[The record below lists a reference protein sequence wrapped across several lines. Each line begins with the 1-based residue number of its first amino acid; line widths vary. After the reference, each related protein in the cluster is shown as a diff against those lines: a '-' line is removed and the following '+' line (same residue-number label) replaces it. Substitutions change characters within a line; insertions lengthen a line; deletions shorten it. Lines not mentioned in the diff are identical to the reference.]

1 MISKT
6 IYQTWNTQTLPDKL
20 EKLHNKMRLKNS
32 KFEHIIYTDSQMND
46 YINANA
52 DKDIKDAYWKM
63 KHIVAKADI
72 WRYTILYNNGGVY
85 LDIDSQINESLDD
98 LIQDNDRA
106 IITPEIHENL
116 FIQWGLI
123 FENNHIILEK
133 TLNNILEDVNNNINK
148 NDHHA
153 LTVKNYAK
161 AIFDVANENN
171 LEFKWIHPKE
181 QKTKIYELRNSS
193 FKIVGNDYNKH
204 FSFKHKFN
212 HLLRNRPK
220 GTVASTHWTQH
231 EGSIY

>member
-1 MISKT
+1 MV
-6 IYQTWNTQTLPDKL
+6 
-20 EKLHNKMRLKNS
+20 H
-32 KFEHIIYTDSQMND
+32 KF
-46 YINANA
+46 
-52 DKDIKDAYWKM
+52 
-63 KHIVAKADI
+63 
-72 WRYTILYNNGGVY
+72 GCVY
-85 LDIDSQINESLDD
+85 LDIDSQINNSLDD

-133 TLNNILEDVNNNINK
+133 TLNNILEDVNNGINR

-171 LEFKWIHPKE
+171 LEFEWIHPEE
-181 QKTKIYELRNSS
+181 QIDKTYEFKNSS
-193 FKIVGNDYNKH
+193 FKIVGNDYNSH